1 MGDIYDKLGR
11 MANAAA
17 YDIIDTGDNP
27 ERTFTC
33 YEASATLGA
42 GEDRRFRNPVDSFI
56 FRSKLPGG
64 GCAPML
70 KVLMTDKCDFNCI
83 YCAFRRDRDI
93 PRDTIQPEEL
103 TRGFTELVRRGAVGG
118 IFLSSGFYGGAAK
131 TMDRILAA
139 GEMIRRGGF
148 DGYLHLKIM
157 PGADDESIRRAIKLG
172 SRVSINME
180 APSAEHLKIIAPDKD
195 YHRLIMD
202 TFQRL
207 HRIIK
212 RGDKPKAGF
221 TTQLVVG
228 AAEESDSDI
237 LGSVNELYRGM
248 GMRRAYYSKL
258 SPVAGTPLAHHPPTP
273 RKRQGRLYQ
282 ADWLLRKYGFTFE
295 ELPFEES
302 GDLPLNVDPKTAWA
316 RNRPE
321 LFPVEINTADRET
334 LLRVPGIG
342 HITAER
348 LIAERRRGKIR
359 GVSVIRSLGMRE
371 AALGYITL
379 DGSYV
384 PVGGSDAAQTKL
396 DFG

>member
-17 YDIIDTGDNP
+17 YDITDTGDNP
-27 ERTFTC
+27 ERTLNC
-33 YEASATLGA
+33 YEASASLQST
-42 GEDRRFRNPVDSFI
+42 RSKRFRNPVENFI

-64 GCAPML
+64 GSAPML
-70 KVLMTDKCDFNCI
+70 KVLMTDLCDFNCT
-83 YCAFRRDRDI
+83 YCAFRRDRDV

-139 GEMIRRGGF
+139 GEMIRRSGF

-180 APSAEHLKIIAPDKD
+180 APSAEHLKKIAPDKD
-195 YHRLIMD
+195 YNRLIMD

-212 RGDKPKAGF
+212 LGNKPKAGF

-228 AAEESDSDI
+228 AAGESDSDI

-248 GMRRAYYSKL
+248 GMARAYYSKL
-258 SPVAGTPLAHHPPTP
+258 SPVGGTPLAHHPPTP
-273 RKRQGRLYQ
+273 RRRQGRLYQ
-282 ADWLLRKYGFTFE
+282 ADWLLRQYGFTFD
-295 ELPFEES
+295 ELAFEKS
-302 GDLPLNVDPKTAWA
+302 GDLPLDIDPKTAWA
-316 RNRPE
+316 RTVPE
-321 LFPVEINTADRET
+321 LFPVEINTADREM

-348 LIAERRRGKIR
+348 VIKERRRGKIR
-359 GVSVIRSLGMRE
+359 SASAVRSIGMRE
-371 AALGYITL
+371 AALSYITV

-384 PVGGSDAAQTKL
+384 PVGGSDATQTKL